1 MASRKLIH
9 SSNNNSNSS
18 SNNNNNNNNNNLTVD
33 HTAAALTPR
42 LNRL

>member
-9 SSNNNSNSS
+9 SNNNNSNSS
-18 SNNNNNNNNNNLTVD
+18 SNNNNNNNNNLTVD
-33 HTAAALTPR
+33 PTAAALTPR